1 LDEASAPG
9 QGFLADVCR
18 QWEEAAAPARDAGL
32 RTVHLR
38 SGIVLSRQGGMLARV
53 LPRFKMGAGVVVG
66 TGRQWMSWISL
77 ADATATIQYAI
88 TAADLSG
95 PVNLTT
101 AQPVPNGEFTRTL
114 GKILGRPTLLPFP
127 AFAVKLLFGEMG
139 DELLLAGQKALPKK
153 LVASGFHFAHSD
165 LESALRWALAH

>member
-1 LDEASAPG
+1 MGSRGRVLDSCVCTVWTRWCTGGKPLTFVGPKQPRRPSATAGSRAPACSPGQLRKLPTRPKVFICASAVDSMGRVAMNCWTKPSAPG

-77 ADATATIQYAI
+77 ADATAAIQYAI

-95 PVNLTT
+95 
-101 AQPVPNGEFTRTL
+101 Q
-114 GKILGRPTLLPFP
+114 
-127 AFAVKLLFGEMG
+127 
-139 DELLLAGQKALPKK
+139 
-153 LVASGFHFAHSD
+153 
-165 LESALRWALAH
+165 

>member
-1 LDEASAPG
+1 MNCLDEASAPG

-66 TGRQWMSWISL
+66 RDG
-77 ADATATIQYAI
+77 
-88 TAADLSG
+88 
-95 PVNLTT
+95 
-101 AQPVPNGEFTRTL
+101 NG
-114 GKILGRPTLLPFP
+114 
-127 AFAVKLLFGEMG
+127 
-139 DELLLAGQKALPKK
+139 
-153 LVASGFHFAHSD
+153 
-165 LESALRWALAH
+165 